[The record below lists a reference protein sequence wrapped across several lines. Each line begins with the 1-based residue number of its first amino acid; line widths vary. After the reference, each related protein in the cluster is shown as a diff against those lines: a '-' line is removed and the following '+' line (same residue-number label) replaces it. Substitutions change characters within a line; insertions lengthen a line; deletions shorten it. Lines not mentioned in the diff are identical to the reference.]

1 MDIVIYS
8 KENCQYCEKIKQVFG
23 LKQMNYV
30 EYKLDVDFT
39 RQNFID
45 EFGENSTFPR
55 ILIDGKLIGGASE
68 TISYLKENNLV

>member
-1 MDIVIYS
+1 
-8 KENCQYCEKIKQVFG
+8 
-23 LKQMNYV
+23 MNYV